1 MNSLM
6 ANHGTVPWSG
16 TGTSRHSRIP
26 APAAG
31 RSKSAGNEK
40 LQDLRHSD
48 RSNDRTSRYTASGN
62 RPVNGELEIRKKT
75 SKVSRLKLI
84 ISRPFSVESSPS
96 SLSSSAVDDPA
107 PPPPPVNERL
117 NAAMEKLFELY
128 RRQERRGSLGGSDTD
143 ASLSGGGVGSGGGGG
158 ADAMA
163 EDELAKTSGRV
174 RSRRK
179 RRIPVRRSKSSL
191 VDKSFSH
198 DSVQSSSVGYSQTIP
213 KDEGPR
219 LDRLNSTKQRHGKHE
234 ESAVRDRRVVTYEE
248 DHQRVARKFVPPKA
262 TGVVLGPRSRSC
274 GLTRHGS
281 QRETSSSR
289 YPEAGTRAYPRTRSH
304 ESTERGQKPG
314 THRNQ
319 RDGKGTGRGT
329 SEQRASHEPRRSR
342 YESHR
347 LRKIVTED
355 IPKADYVDQDNV
367 EVMFK
372 SDRYGGRRNPANDL
386 RRSASTRGSYRS
398 DEALNREAFRR
409 TQRVDDIRKDA
420 RHTGSMSRIPLSRTF
435 TTTKKLLEQSG
446 SGSDSDMDL
455 ARSSLALRKG
465 HPNEST
471 GDPLDP
477 GTILI
482 SNQSLW

>member
-1 MNSLM
+1 M

-16 TGTSRHSRIP
+16 TGTSRNSRIP

-31 RSKSAGNEK
+31 RSKPAGNGK

-48 RSNDRTSRYTASGN
+48 RSNDRTLRNTASGN
-62 RPVNGELEIRKKT
+62 RSVSTATGELEIRKKS
-75 SKVSRLKLI
+75 SKVSRLKLTT
-84 ISRPFSVESSPS
+84 SKPFSVETSPS
-96 SLSSSAVDDPA
+96 SLSSSAVDEPA

-143 ASLSGGGVGSGGGGG
+143 VSLSGGGVGPGGGG
-158 ADAMA
+158 ADAMV
-163 EDELAKTSGRV
+163 EDELATTSGRV

-198 DSVQSSSVGYSQTIP
+198 DSVQSSSVGYSQTISQNG
-213 KDEGPR
+213 GPGF
-219 LDRLNSTKQRHGKHE
+219 DRLNTTKQRHGKYG
-234 ESAVRDRRVVTYEE
+234 ESAVRDRRVVKYEE

-281 QRETSSSR
+281 QREASSSR

-304 ESTERGQKPG
+304 ESTEREQKPG

-319 RDGKGTGRGT
+319 RDASGTGGGS
-329 SEQRASHEPRRSR
+329 SEQRASNEPRRSR

-347 LRKIVTED
+347 MRNIVTED
-355 IPKADYVDQDNV
+355 IPKAEYVDQDNM

-372 SDRYGGRRNPANDL
+372 SDRYGSRRNHANDL

-398 DEALNREAFRR
+398 DEALNHEAFRK

-420 RHTGSMSRIPLSRTF
+420 RHTGSMSKIPLVRTF
-435 TTTKKLLEQSG
+435 ASTKKLLEQSG

-465 HPNEST
+465 HPNESI